1 MADTPKRWVPNS
13 LGGMDCWPTGGWVEY
28 KDYAALEAE
37 RDALRK
43 AVDGYAYIG
52 RDGKVTLAK
61 ALEDERD
68 QLRNTL
74 KQISSLPVPGKFG
87 VSGEKW
93 IGWTDEQYE
102 YYCRA
107 WSDFR
112 RKVAERLPEVNQKHT
127 AHNAGLDAAINCINE
142 FLSSERIGSHEY
154 VKGQTE
160 CMLHLRDKIS
170 AMKSEG
176 SK

>member
-1 MADTPKRWVPNS
+1 MSDTSKEFVERLAHDCDLAKGAWRHSPTMKSILGDASCTLKS
-13 LGGMDCWPTGGWVEY
+13 LIS
-28 KDYAALEAE
+28 E

-68 QLRNTL
+68 QLRTQL
-74 KQISSLPVPGKFG
+74 
-87 VSGEKW
+87 
-93 IGWTDEQYE
+93 
-102 YYCRA
+102 
-107 WSDFR
+107 
-112 RKVAERLPEVNQKHT
+112 HT

-142 FLSSERIGSHEY
+142 FLTSERIGSHEY

-160 CMLHLRDKIS
+160 CMLHLRGKIS

-176 SK
+176 N

>member
-1 MADTPKRWVPNS
+1 MSDTSKEVEKTLQALSDWVRGAQNTTHPSDVKGSWIAN
-13 LGGMDCWPTGGWVEY
+13 LLIEY
-28 KDYAALEAE
+28 EKAHKELTSE

-61 ALEDERD
+61 DLENERD
-68 QLRNTL
+68 QLRTQL
-74 KQISSLPVPGKFG
+74 
-87 VSGEKW
+87 
-93 IGWTDEQYE
+93 
-102 YYCRA
+102 
-107 WSDFR
+107 
-112 RKVAERLPEVNQKHT
+112 HT

-142 FLSSERIGSHEY
+142 FMSSERIGSHEY

-170 AMKSEG
+170 SMKSG
-176 SK
+176 NGDKK